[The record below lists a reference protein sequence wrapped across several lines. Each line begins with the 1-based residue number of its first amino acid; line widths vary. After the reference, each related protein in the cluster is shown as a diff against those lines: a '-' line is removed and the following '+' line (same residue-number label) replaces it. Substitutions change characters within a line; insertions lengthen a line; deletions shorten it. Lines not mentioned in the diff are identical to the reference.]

1 MEEITMS
8 KRYNIFISHSW
19 KYSDAYEK
27 LISLLDKA
35 DDFTYYNYSVPEDDP
50 IEGAKTDM
58 QLKAAIKEQMAHA
71 SVVLILAGVY
81 STYSKWIN
89 KEIELA
95 QNGFIKPKPIIAI
108 QPWGA
113 EKTSVVV
120 KTAADKIVGW
130 NTNSIVNAIKSLG

>member
-1 MEEITMS
+1 MS
-8 KRYNIFISHSW
+8 KQYYLFISHSW

-27 LISLLDKA
+27 LIALLDKA
-35 DDFTYYNYSVPEDDP
+35 EDFTYSDYSVPENDP
-50 IEGAKTDM
+50 IEGAKNDK

-89 KEIELA
+89 IEIDLA
-95 QNGFIKPKPIIAI
+95 QNGFDNPKPIIAI

-113 EKTSVVV
+113 EKTSSIV
-120 KTAADKIVGW
+120 KSAANCVVGW
-130 NTNSIVNAIKSLG
+130 NTNSIVKTIKELG

>member
-1 MEEITMS
+1 MS
-8 KRYNIFISHSW
+8 KKYHLFISHSW

-35 DDFTYYNYSVPEDDP
+35 EDFTYSNYSVPEDDP
-50 IEGAKTDM
+50 IEGAKTDK

-89 KEIELA
+89 IEIDLA
-95 QNGFIKPKPIIAI
+95 QNGFDTPKPIIAI
-108 QPWGA
+108 EPWGA
-113 EKTSVVV
+113 EKTSSVV
-120 KTAADKIVGW
+120 KNAADRVVGW
-130 NTNSIVNAIKSLG
+130 NTNSIVKAIKELG

>member
-1 MEEITMS
+1 MS
-8 KRYNIFISHSW
+8 KTYHIFISHSW

-27 LISLLDKA
+27 LIALLDKA
-35 DDFTYYNYSVPEDDP
+35 TDFTYCDYSVPEDDP
-50 IEGAKTDM
+50 IEGAKTDS

-95 QNGFIKPKPIIAI
+95 QSGFVKAKPIIAI

-113 EKTSVVV
+113 EKTSIVV
-120 KTAADKIVGW
+120 KAAADQIVGW